1 MDNTVKEKFLNR
13 VIDEGI
19 RVEERKQMLDGVC
32 SDGGVD
38 KLQQRLEEA
47 QEQLKKAQKELRDLI
62 SRS

>member
-1 MDNTVKEKFLNR
+1 MENTYKEKFLNR
-13 VIDEGI
+13 VVDEGI

-32 SDGGVD
+32 SNGGV
-38 KLQQRLEEA
+38 KELKQCLEDA